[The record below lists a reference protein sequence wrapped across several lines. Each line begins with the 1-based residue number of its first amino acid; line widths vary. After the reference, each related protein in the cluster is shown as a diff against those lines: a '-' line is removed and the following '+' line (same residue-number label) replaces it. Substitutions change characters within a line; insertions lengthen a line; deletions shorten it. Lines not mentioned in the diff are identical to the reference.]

1 MVDMLESGLKAD
13 KEYVPSPLIH
23 QCLHPQLVPFP
34 HQHTSPLFPFPH
46 QHTSPLFPFP
56 PPLLPSPPSSPPLSS
71 PPPPPLPSPPF
82 PILPTCI
89 SSLYFRVSQHLL
101 DACKRAVDID
111 SPSKRPAGVR
121 VLINHLVPHG
131 VPVSLESFEGLLT
144 ECFKRENLSATVH
157 VFRCMTQTYRI
168 APSRQVRTISLSLT
182 SMLHGVRLSLAPY
195 EYASYLI
202 L

>member
-1 MVDMLESGLKAD
+1 MFLFFLSTNVYIHNWCPFLTNTRH
-13 KEYVPSPLIH
+13 PSS
-23 QCLHPQLVPFP
+23 PFP
-34 HQHTSPLFPFPH
+34 LHFFFL
-46 QHTSPLFPFP
+46 LL
-56 PPLLPSPPSSPPLSS
+56 PPLL

-168 APSRQVRTISLSLT
+168 APSRQVRKISLSLT

>member
-34 HQHTSPLFPFPH
+34 HQHM
-46 QHTSPLFPFP
+46 SPLFPFP
-56 PPLLPSPPSSPPLSS
+56 PPLLPSPPSSP
-71 PPPPPLPSPPF
+71 PPF

-168 APSRQVRTISLSLT
+168 APSRQVRKISLFLT